1 MAKNRIGA
9 SVTPAFTVTYL
20 RGERRSAGLAAKEP
34 LMILDYLALGILI
47 FVALTFVYGLIAIHD
62 IP

>member
-1 MAKNRIGA
+1 
-9 SVTPAFTVTYL
+9 
-20 RGERRSAGLAAKEP
+20 
-34 LMILDYLALGILI
+34 MILDYLALGILI